1 MMVVK
6 DETMLKNM
14 ARAADQPLDILMES
28 FKDYHYNTGVMK
40 LGLARDDLNLDII
53 LDGEKGKRNLS
64 VTLHDFKPQ

>member
-1 MMVVK
+1 MMVVR

-14 ARAADQPLDILMES
+14 AQAADQPLDILMES

-40 LGLARDDLNLDII
+40 VGKVKDDLSLDIA

-64 VTLHDFKPQ
+64 VTLHDFSLR